1 MLSRMY
7 FDKKNEREVS
17 KEWEVFKF
25 GKFIYKETVVD
36 AVEKMETKFLLKNDC
51 LTFYKGNAKL

>member
-1 MLSRMY
+1 MY

-17 KEWEVFKF
+17 KEREVFKF